1 MLREKEYWEQGKP
14 LLEKFVKADKS
25 IIEMQPEPRR
35 SQLQRLMDGP
45 VGEQF
50 MVAPASG
57 RRRYHNAFPHGLVD
71 HSLRVAKNAYA
82 LAETLWPGRWKPEQL
97 MFLGLVHDI
106 GKAGVPGEPFYV
118 PVQEQWKERRGEF
131 WEIDQEVYAPNQE
144 IGVWTLLKEGVDLSY
159 EEMQAIRLNDGAA
172 AQGNESYSFHESDL
186 ALIIHWADHAALRQE
201 KNLDR

>member
-82 LAETLWPGRWKPEQL
+82 LAET
-97 MFLGLVHDI
+97 
-106 GKAGVPGEPFYV
+106 FYV